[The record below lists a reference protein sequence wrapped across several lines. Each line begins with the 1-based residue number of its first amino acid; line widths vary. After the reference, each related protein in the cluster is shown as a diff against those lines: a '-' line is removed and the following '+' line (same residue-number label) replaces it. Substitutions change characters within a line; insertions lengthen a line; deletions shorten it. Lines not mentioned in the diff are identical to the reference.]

1 MGALGRGSRIGGAGA
16 GRGDRRVVVELGRS
30 GWGCAVRSG
39 GWKGTGGCDPL
50 PEVIQMTWM
59 IILRVERI

>member
-39 GWKGTGGCDPL
+39 GGRG
-50 PEVIQMTWM
+50 
-59 IILRVERI
+59 RVAVTPFPR

>member
-1 MGALGRGSRIGGAGA
+1 MGL
-16 GRGDRRVVVELGRS
+16 RS
-30 GWGCAVRSG
+30 KIW